1 MFAID
6 ADPGVVE
13 FVLVVAAALTVLGV
27 IFVQFNRIVI

>member
-13 FVLVVAAALTVLGV
+13 FMLVMATALAVLCV